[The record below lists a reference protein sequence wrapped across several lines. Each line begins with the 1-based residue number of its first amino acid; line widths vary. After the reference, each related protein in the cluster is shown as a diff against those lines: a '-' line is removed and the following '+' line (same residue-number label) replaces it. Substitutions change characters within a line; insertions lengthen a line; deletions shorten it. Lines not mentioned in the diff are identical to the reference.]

1 MLDFNALGK
10 YRENNRIEAKKAQG
24 GLPRSIW
31 ETYSAFAN
39 TVGGIILLGVVE
51 NPDKSFSS
59 VPLASPEGLV
69 HDFWNGVNNRAIASV
84 NILSEHNVQI
94 VESGGN
100 RIVVID
106 VPRADRQ
113 DKPVYI
119 GLDPF
124 SGSYRRNGEGD
135 YHCSR
140 DEVRAMMRD
149 QAEIT
154 QDARVMEKMT
164 MDVFAPD
171 TIQRYRRR
179 METLRPGHVWSDL
192 ENREFLHRIGAM
204 ARDEQGVLRPTAAG
218 LLIFGYEYEIVREFP
233 HYFLDYQ
240 EHDALESTQ
249 NRWVDRLV
257 SNSGDWSGNLYDFF
271 FQVYGRLVRSLKV
284 PFQLSGIDR
293 IDDTP
298 LHQAI
303 REALANA
310 LIHADYYDRRGLVVQ
325 KWPNQIKIA
334 NPGSFRI
341 NLQEAFS
348 GGVSDPRNATLI
360 KMFNLI
366 NIGERAGSGL
376 PSIRTVWQKQ
386 GWQDPEIVESF
397 GPDRTTLS
405 LPVSTEKAAIKTGD
419 IQKTA
424 VESSDNSKKPLIK
437 TGDIQKPV
445 IKTGDNKK
453 SIREQRQEAILSYL
467 TDNVEATNLEIAAF
481 LHLKPS
487 QTRDYLKRLVQDG
500 VVIATGENRGR
511 RYRLKS

>member
-1 MLDFNALGK
+1 MLDFSALGK

-59 VPLASPEGLV
+59 VPLADPEALV
-69 HDFWNGVNNRAIASV
+69 RDFWNGVNNRSIASV
-84 NILSEHNVQI
+84 NILSERNVQI

-100 RIVVID
+100 RIVVIE

-119 GLDPF
+119 GTDPF

-140 DEVRAMMRD
+140 EEVRAMMRD
-149 QAEIT
+149 QAEVT
-154 QDARVMEKMT
+154 QDARVMENMT
-164 MDVFAPD
+164 IDVFAPD

-192 ENREFLHRIGAM
+192 ETREFLHRIGAM

-218 LLIFGYEYEIVREFP
+218 LLMFGYEYEIAREFP
-233 HYFLDYQ
+233 YYFLDYQ
-240 EHDALESTQ
+240 EHDGPEDAQ
-249 NRWVDRLV
+249 NRWSDRLV

-271 FQVYGRLVRSLKV
+271 FQVYARLVRDLKV

-348 GGVSDPRNATLI
+348 GGVSDPRNANLI

-376 PSIRTVWQKQ
+376 PSIRAVWQKQ
-386 GWQDPEIVESF
+386 GWKEPVIAESF
-397 GPDRTTLS
+397 GPDRTILS
-405 LPVSTEKAAIKTGD
+405 LPVEAEPAVKSSDNENPAIETGDNTEKVAITTGDNEKAAIKAGD
-419 IQKTA
+419 K
-424 VESSDNSKKPLIK
+424 
-437 TGDIQKPV
+437 
-445 IKTGDNKK
+445 KK
-453 SIREQRQEAILSYL
+453 SIREQRQESILAYL
-467 TDNVEATNLEIAAF
+467 TDNVEATNVEIAAF
-481 LHLKPS
+481 LGLKPS
-487 QTRDYLKRLVQDG
+487 QTRDYLKSLVRQGLVDASG
-500 VVIATGENRGR
+500 ANRGR
-511 RYRLKS
+511 KYRLKS

>member
-1 MLDFNALGK
+1 M
-10 YRENNRIEAKKAQG
+10 
-24 GLPRSIW
+24 
-31 ETYSAFAN
+31 
-39 TVGGIILLGVVE
+39 
-51 NPDKSFSS
+51 
-59 VPLASPEGLV
+59 
-69 HDFWNGVNNRAIASV
+69 HDFWNGINNRAIASV

-149 QAEIT
+149 QAEVT

-171 TIQRYRRR
+171 TIQRYRRQ

-218 LLIFGYEYEIVREFP
+218 LLMFGYEYEIVREFP
-233 HYFLDYQ
+233 YYFLDYQ
-240 EHDALESTQ
+240 EHNGPEDAQ
-249 NRWVDRLV
+249 NRWSDRLV
-257 SNSGDWSGNLYDFF
+257 SNFGDWSGNLYDFF
-271 FQVYGRLVRSLKV
+271 FQVYARLVRDLKV

-325 KWPNQIKIA
+325 KWPNRIKIA

-348 GGVSDPRNATLI
+348 GGVSDPRNANLI
-360 KMFNLI
+360 KMFHLI

-376 PSIRTVWQKQ
+376 PRICAVWQKQ
-386 GWQDPEIVESF
+386 GWQDPEIVENF

-405 LPVSTEKAAIKTGD
+405 LPVSTEKATIKTGD